1 MSDLYLD
8 TSRSPEQRAPALL
21 EELSL
26 PEKMAQVRGIFP
38 FGAYGENWEAISRMT
53 KNGIGQVST
62 LQM

>member
-8 TSRSPEQRAPALL
+8 TSRSPEQRAQALL

-38 FGAYGENWEAISRMT
+38 LAPAGMPGKPSPARRKTASAR
-53 KNGIGQVST
+53 
-62 LQM
+62 